1 MSMNNTSEHPDG
13 EEGRAP
19 LSQPI
24 EKDDLLVQHGHE
36 EAPEFGEADTED
48 PEPVANLE

>member
-1 MSMNNTSEHPDG
+1 MSMNNTSAHPDG

-19 LSQPI
+19 ISQPSG
-24 EKDDLLVQHGHE
+24 EDDFLVQHGHP
-36 EAPEFGEADTED
+36 EAPEFGEDDTEE